1 MEITL
6 KLIPYSESAI
16 KTEQT
21 YVTFEY
27 ILDRYDF
34 IKKFTP
40 TPLGVAKR
48 ESQEKLNL
56 MSTNKHYTR
65 KMLVERKVESV

>member
-1 MEITL
+1 MEIKL

-27 ILDRYDF
+27 ILDSYDF

-40 TPLGVAKR
+40 TPPQGSK
-48 ESQEKLNL
+48 
-56 MSTNKHYTR
+56 TR
-65 KMLVERKVESV
+65 ISGKIEFDEHQHALSS